1 MVYTSQTLSLCAL
14 EYFVHLEPDLAP
26 RELVAIAAE
35 IPDDVPIAA
44 IDALEAAGLPS
55 EWRAYPAPDSL
66 KDLGSAWIREGGTAV
81 LSVPSSIIPHE
92 RNFLINPGHPEAGR
106 IRVEPAEPFAFDPR
120 MWKP

>member
-26 RELVAIAAE
+26 RELVAVEAE
-35 IPDDVPIAA
+35 IPEDLRIAA
-44 IDALEAAGLPS
+44 IAGLEAADLPP
-55 EWRAYPAPDSL
+55 EWRTYPAPDSL
-66 KDLGSAWIREGGTAV
+66 KDLGTAWVREGETAV

-92 RNFLINPGHPEAGR
+92 RNILINPGHPEAGR

>member
-26 RELVAIAAE
+26 RELVAVEAE
-35 IPDDVPIAA
+35 IPEDLRIAC
-44 IDALEAAGLPS
+44 LEAADLPP
-55 EWRAYPAPDSL
+55 EWRTYPAPDSL
-66 KDLGSAWIREGGTAV
+66 KDLGTAWVREGETAV
-81 LSVPSSIIPHE
+81 LSVPSSIIPRE
-92 RNFLINPGHPEAGR
+92 RNILINPGHPEAGR

>member
-26 RELVAIAAE
+26 RELVAVEAE
-35 IPDDVPIAA
+35 IPEDLRIAA
-44 IDALEAAGLPS
+44 IAGLEAAGLPS
-55 EWRAYPAPDSL
+55 DWRTYPAPDSL
-66 KDLGSAWIREGGTAV
+66 KDLGTAWVREGETAV

-92 RNFLINPGHPEAGR
+92 RNILINPGHPDAGR